1 MAKAEES
8 GPLDPPRGT

>member
-8 GPLDPPRGT
+8 EPLDPPLG